1 MNNKNEAVE
10 SLCRSPFHSK
20 AYGRETW
27 SGSRPIPLRYGDLDR
42 VKLQIAV
49 IAGINY
55 EFSFLALFSRVG
67 SILCWRCLDKD
78 QEKLGI
84 GEVKQ
89 RTIQNMT
96 LC

>member
-1 MNNKNEAVE
+1 V
-10 SLCRSPFHSK
+10 RSPFHSQ

-27 SGSRPIPLRYGDLDR
+27 SGSRPIPLRYGELDR

-67 SILCWRCLDKD
+67 SILYCLDKD

-89 RTIQNMT
+89 RTRQNMT

>member
-1 MNNKNEAVE
+1 MRLQRACVALHFILRRMGAKPGQAAA
-10 SLCRSPFHSK
+10 P
-20 AYGRETW
+20 YGV
-27 SGSRPIPLRYGDLDR
+27 PLRYGELDR

-55 EFSFLALFSRVG
+55 EFSFLALFSMVG